1 MERPTKKGEAEY
13 WSETMGTYQDIDVT
27 SVTEQEDGYS
37 DVGKSDWSG
46 DRGTKR
52 NVDRFKI
59 SPNKIKRIAYR
70 GVYYLSYSRKCKPH
84 HKVYVRNALEWLQK
98 VIQNR
103 LI

>member
-1 MERPTKKGEAEY
+1 
-13 WSETMGTYQDIDVT
+13 IDVT

-59 SPNKIKRIAYR
+59 SPNKIKELRTGEFIIYR
-70 GVYYLSYSRKCKPH
+70 TAENVNLPPQ
-84 HKVYVRNALEWLQK
+84 KVYVRNALEWLQK
-98 VIQNR
+98 SNSK
-103 LI
+103 